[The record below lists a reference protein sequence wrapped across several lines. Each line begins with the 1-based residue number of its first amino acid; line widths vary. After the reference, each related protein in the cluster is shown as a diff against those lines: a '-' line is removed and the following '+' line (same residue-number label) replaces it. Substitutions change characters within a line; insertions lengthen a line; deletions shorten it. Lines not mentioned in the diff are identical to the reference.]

1 MSGQPGLVP
10 RPGLVTRRDLIASFL
25 SRGSCLAPASSLGG
39 RPRGERRA
47 RLHGGVPRGR
57 IDTRRRGGRTRCGP
71 DGRAWRFGD
80 TCSFRQCAYAPCSTV
95 GGVVVVSGEDGEPQP
110 TAAATMAAD
119 STEYAKSRAT
129 VSRRTGTA
137 GPTDVEPGRR
147 RRRRVPRRRPDRRR
161 RRCRRA
167 VWRRRPE
174 RRTCCAPAHR

>member
-1 MSGQPGLVP
+1 MSGDDRPGRTGLVP
-10 RPGLVTRRDLIASFL
+10 RRHRHSAAGPGASVAHACIAASHVAGSTPGGGAAGPGAGPTAGPGGSVT
-25 SRGSCLAPASSLGG
+25 P
-39 RPRGERRA
+39 
-47 RLHGGVPRGR
+47 
-57 IDTRRRGGRTRCGP
+57 
-71 DGRAWRFGD
+71 
-80 TCSFRQCAYAPCSTV
+80 CSFRQCAYAPCSTV

-129 VSRRTGTA
+129 VSRRTATA

-167 VWRRRPE
+167 VWRRRPA